1 MQGLTFTF
9 LASGCAS
16 FANFFFRKNSV
27 SNFSVNTNFYLF
39 IYFIFSFF
47 ISIAIHPEIIFYSPN
62 LIMTGTGV
70 IVGMLNIGLM
80 LVTARALQLGP
91 AGLTFAFQNA
101 SAIFPGVLLFLLFG
115 SSFGFSVT
123 MLQIAGLL
131 LVLFGLY
138 WGCRNEKQ
146 DGLSLKWL
154 KYALSCFAIQ
164 VFALSL
170 IQARCL
176 LFDCSQFNVV
186 SGDDIWFMPA
196 QFGTAAIL
204 QGFLCWL
211 EQKKMGKRE
220 AVFGICAGV
229 ANGAATC
236 FLLIA
241 TKTALPFEKTILFP
255 CFSVSTI
262 ILCNL
267 WASKFYGEKF
277 NAVTNIICTIGIVIS
292 SIH

>member
-27 SNFSVNTNFYLF
+27 STFAVNTNFYLF
-39 IYFIFSFF
+39 IYFVFSFF
-47 ISIAIHPEIIFYSPN
+47 ISIAIHPEIIFYPPN
-62 LIMTGTGV
+62 LMMTATGV
-70 IVGMLNIGLM
+70 IVGLLNIGLM

-115 SSFGFSVT
+115 TSFGFSVN
-123 MLQIAGLL
+123 LAQIAGLL

-154 KYALSCFAIQ
+154 KYALGCFAIQ

-176 LFDCSQFNVV
+176 LFECSQFSVNP
-186 SGDDIWFMPA
+186 SDDRWFMPA
-196 QFGTAAIL
+196 QFFTAAFF
-204 QGFLCWL
+204 QGFICWL
-211 EQKKMGKRE
+211 EKKKVGKME
-220 AVFGICAGV
+220 AVFGLCGGV

-236 FLLIA
+236 CLLLA
-241 TKTALPFEKTILFP
+241 TKNALPFEKTILFP

-277 NAVTNIICTIGIVIS
+277 NLLTNIICTLGIVIS